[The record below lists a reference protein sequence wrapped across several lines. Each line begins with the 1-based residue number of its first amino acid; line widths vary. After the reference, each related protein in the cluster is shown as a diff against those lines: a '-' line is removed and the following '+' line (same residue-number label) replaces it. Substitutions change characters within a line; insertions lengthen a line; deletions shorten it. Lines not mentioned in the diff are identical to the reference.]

1 MGEGRMPGVDRALRV
16 DRPPGGDPV
25 EGRDALA
32 RVGGSSSARSSS
44 DPSHPVKPFVSHS
57 CGVSEVRIRAATPE
71 DADVIAEVFI
81 ASFGTLTFLPQL
93 HTDAET
99 FDFIANKV
107 VGEQEVLV
115 AERHGGIVG
124 FLAMS
129 HGNFLEHMY
138 VHPDS
143 QGRGVGS
150 ALLMRAKQRMPD
162 GFRLWLF
169 QQNTQA
175 RRFYER
181 HGLRAIEFTEGAGNE
196 EQMPDALYEWRP
208 GT

>member
-1 MGEGRMPGVDRALRV
+1 M
-16 DRPPGGDPV
+16 
-25 EGRDALA
+25 
-32 RVGGSSSARSSS
+32 
-44 DPSHPVKPFVSHS
+44 
-57 CGVSEVRIRAATPE
+57 RIRAATPE
-71 DADVIAEVFI
+71 DADAIAEVFI
-81 ASFGTLTFLPQL
+81 ASFATLSFLPRL
-93 HTDAET
+93 HTNAET
-99 FDFIANKV
+99 IDFIANKV
-107 VGEQEVLV
+107 LREQEVLV
-115 AERHGGIVG
+115 AEQNGGIVG
-124 FLAMS
+124 FVAMA
-129 HGNFLEHMY
+129 HGNFLEHLY

-150 ALLMRAKQRMPD
+150 VLLMRAKQRMPD

-196 EQMPDALYEWRP
+196 ERMPDALYEWRP

>member
-1 MGEGRMPGVDRALRV
+1 M
-16 DRPPGGDPV
+16 
-25 EGRDALA
+25 
-32 RVGGSSSARSSS
+32 S
-44 DPSHPVKPFVSHS
+44 D
-57 CGVSEVRIRAATPE
+57 EVRIRVAKLE
-71 DADVIAEVFI
+71 DADAIAEVFI
-81 ASFGTLTFLPQL
+81 ASRDTLTFLPRL
-93 HTDAET
+93 HTDEET

-107 VGEQEVLV
+107 LREQEVQV
-115 AERHGGIVG
+115 AERDGRIVG
-124 FLAMS
+124 FAAMA
-129 HGNFLEHMY
+129 HGDFLEHMY

-150 ALLMRAKQRMPD
+150 ALLTRAKQRMPD

-181 HGLRAIEFTEGAGNE
+181 RGLRAIEFTEGAGNE

>member
-1 MGEGRMPGVDRALRV
+1 
-16 DRPPGGDPV
+16 
-25 EGRDALA
+25 
-32 RVGGSSSARSSS
+32 
-44 DPSHPVKPFVSHS
+44 
-57 CGVSEVRIRAATPE
+57 VSEKVRIRAATPE
-71 DADVIAEVFI
+71 DADAIAEVFI
-81 ASFGTLTFLPQL
+81 ASFATLSFLPRL
-93 HTDAET
+93 HTNAET
-99 FDFIANKV
+99 IDFIANKV
-107 VGEQEVLV
+107 LREQEVLV
-115 AERHGGIVG
+115 AEQNGGIVG

-169 QQNTQA
+169 QRNTQA

>member
-1 MGEGRMPGVDRALRV
+1 
-16 DRPPGGDPV
+16 
-25 EGRDALA
+25 
-32 RVGGSSSARSSS
+32 
-44 DPSHPVKPFVSHS
+44 
-57 CGVSEVRIRAATPE
+57 VSEKVRIRAATPE
-71 DADVIAEVFI
+71 DADAIAEVFI
-81 ASFGTLTFLPQL
+81 ASFATLSFLPRL
-93 HTDAET
+93 HTNAET
-99 FDFIANKV
+99 IDFIANKV
-107 VGEQEVLV
+107 LREQEVLV
-115 AERHGGIVG
+115 AEQNGGIVG
-124 FLAMS
+124 FVAMA
-129 HGNFLEHMY
+129 HGNFLEHLY

-143 QGRGVGS
+143 QGRGVGRV
-150 ALLMRAKQRMPD
+150 LLMRAKQRMPD

>member
-1 MGEGRMPGVDRALRV
+1 
-16 DRPPGGDPV
+16 
-25 EGRDALA
+25 
-32 RVGGSSSARSSS
+32 
-44 DPSHPVKPFVSHS
+44 
-57 CGVSEVRIRAATPE
+57 VSEKVRIRAATPE
-71 DADVIAEVFI
+71 DADAIAEVFI
-81 ASFGTLTFLPQL
+81 ASFATLSFLPRL
-93 HTDAET
+93 HTNAET
-99 FDFIANKV
+99 IDFIANKV
-107 VGEQEVLV
+107 LREQEVLV
-115 AERHGGIVG
+115 AEQNGGIVG
-124 FLAMS
+124 FVAMA
-129 HGNFLEHMY
+129 HGNFLEHLY

-150 ALLMRAKQRMPD
+150 VLLTRAKQRMPN

-196 EQMPDALYEWRP
+196 EQMPDAMYEWRP

>member
-1 MGEGRMPGVDRALRV
+1 M
-16 DRPPGGDPV
+16 
-25 EGRDALA
+25 
-32 RVGGSSSARSSS
+32 
-44 DPSHPVKPFVSHS
+44 
-57 CGVSEVRIRAATPE
+57 SEKVRIRAATPE

-124 FLAMS
+124 FVAMT

-138 VHPDS
+138 VLPDS

-150 ALLMRAKQRMPD
+150 ALLTRAKQRMPD
-162 GFRLWLF
+162 GFRLWVF
-169 QQNTQA
+169 QQNTHA

-181 HGLRAIEFTEGAGNE
+181 RGLRAIEFTEGAGNE

>member
-1 MGEGRMPGVDRALRV
+1 
-16 DRPPGGDPV
+16 
-25 EGRDALA
+25 
-32 RVGGSSSARSSS
+32 
-44 DPSHPVKPFVSHS
+44 
-57 CGVSEVRIRAATPE
+57 VSEKVRIRAATPE
-71 DADVIAEVFI
+71 DADAIAEVFI
-81 ASFGTLTFLPQL
+81 ASFATLSFLPRL
-93 HTDAET
+93 HTNAET
-99 FDFIANKV
+99 IDFIANKV
-107 VGEQEVLV
+107 LREQEVLV
-115 AERHGGIVG
+115 AEQNGGIVG
-124 FLAMS
+124 FVAMA
-129 HGNFLEHMY
+129 HGNFLEHLY
-138 VHPDS
+138 VDPDS

-150 ALLMRAKQRMPD
+150 VLLMRAKQRMPN

>member
-1 MGEGRMPGVDRALRV
+1 
-16 DRPPGGDPV
+16 
-25 EGRDALA
+25 
-32 RVGGSSSARSSS
+32 
-44 DPSHPVKPFVSHS
+44 
-57 CGVSEVRIRAATPE
+57 VSEKVRIRAATPE
-71 DADVIAEVFI
+71 DADAIAEVFI
-81 ASFGTLTFLPQL
+81 ASFATLSFLPRL
-93 HTDAET
+93 HTNAET
-99 FDFIANKV
+99 IDFIANKV
-107 VGEQEVLV
+107 LREQEVLV
-115 AERHGGIVG
+115 AEQNGGIVG
-124 FLAMS
+124 FVAMA
-129 HGNFLEHMY
+129 HGNFLEHLY

-150 ALLMRAKQRMPD
+150 VLLMRAKQRMPN

>member
-1 MGEGRMPGVDRALRV
+1 MPGVDRALGV
-16 DRPPGGDPV
+16 DRQPGGDPL

-81 ASFGTLTFLPQL
+81 ASFDTLTFLPQL

-99 FDFIANKV
+99 F
-107 VGEQEVLV
+107 
-115 AERHGGIVG
+115 VG
-124 FLAMS
+124 FVAMTQ
-129 HGNFLEHMY
+129 GNFLEHMY

-150 ALLMRAKQRMPD
+150 ALLTRAKQRMPN

-181 HGLRAIEFTEGAGNE
+181 HGLRAIEFTEGAGDE

>member
-1 MGEGRMPGVDRALRV
+1 M
-16 DRPPGGDPV
+16 
-25 EGRDALA
+25 
-32 RVGGSSSARSSS
+32 
-44 DPSHPVKPFVSHS
+44 
-57 CGVSEVRIRAATPE
+57 SEKVRIRAATPE

-124 FLAMS
+124 FVAMT

>member
-1 MGEGRMPGVDRALRV
+1 M
-16 DRPPGGDPV
+16 
-25 EGRDALA
+25 
-32 RVGGSSSARSSS
+32 
-44 DPSHPVKPFVSHS
+44 
-57 CGVSEVRIRAATPE
+57 RIRAATPE
-71 DADVIAEVFI
+71 DVDAIAEVFI
-81 ASFGTLTFLPQL
+81 ASFATLTFLPRL

-99 FDFIANKV
+99 SDFIANKV
-107 VGEQEVLV
+107 LREQEVLI
-115 AERHGGIVG
+115 AEQNGGIVG
-124 FLAMS
+124 FVAMA

-150 ALLMRAKQRMPD
+150 ALLMRAKQRMPN

-181 HGLRAIEFTEGAGNE
+181 HGLRAVEFTEGAGND
-196 EQMPDALYEWRP
+196 EQMPDAPYEWRP
-208 GT
+208 DT

>member
-1 MGEGRMPGVDRALRV
+1 
-16 DRPPGGDPV
+16 
-25 EGRDALA
+25 
-32 RVGGSSSARSSS
+32 
-44 DPSHPVKPFVSHS
+44 
-57 CGVSEVRIRAATPE
+57 VSEKVRIRAATPE
-71 DADVIAEVFI
+71 DADAIAEVFI
-81 ASFGTLTFLPQL
+81 ASFATLSFLPRL
-93 HTDAET
+93 HTNAET
-99 FDFIANKV
+99 IDFIANKV
-107 VGEQEVLV
+107 LREQEVLV
-115 AERHGGIVG
+115 AEENDGIVG
-124 FLAMS
+124 FVAMA
-129 HGNFLEHMY
+129 HGNFLEHLY

-150 ALLMRAKQRMPD
+150 VLLMRAKQRMPN

>member
-1 MGEGRMPGVDRALRV
+1 
-16 DRPPGGDPV
+16 
-25 EGRDALA
+25 
-32 RVGGSSSARSSS
+32 
-44 DPSHPVKPFVSHS
+44 
-57 CGVSEVRIRAATPE
+57 VSEKVRIRAATPE
-71 DADVIAEVFI
+71 DADAIAEVFI
-81 ASFGTLTFLPQL
+81 ASFATLSFLPRL
-93 HTDAET
+93 HTNAET
-99 FDFIANKV
+99 IDFIANKV
-107 VGEQEVLV
+107 LREQEVLV
-115 AERHGGIVG
+115 AEQNGGIVG
-124 FLAMS
+124 FVAMA
-129 HGNFLEHMY
+129 HGNFLEHLY

-150 ALLMRAKQRMPD
+150 VLLMRAKQRMPD

-169 QQNTQA
+169 QENTQA